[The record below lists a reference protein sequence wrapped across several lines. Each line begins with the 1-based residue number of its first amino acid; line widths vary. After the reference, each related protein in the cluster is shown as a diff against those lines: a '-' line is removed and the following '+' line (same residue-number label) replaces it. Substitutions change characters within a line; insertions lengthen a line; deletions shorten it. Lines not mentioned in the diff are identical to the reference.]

1 MLFHKQDKVTLKLF
15 AAMVDANK
23 LERALDLVGRLH
35 LEKSY
40 EIAIQL
46 ADRHHTLADLVEE
59 AKIQRFAVE
68 EEEEEIEEEQYEEEE
83 MDEQSHLSPD
93 TTHIDRLAS
102 SRTISP
108 EGGNFSKLERS
119 HGPPAGDAFAL
130 VKRKRARLE

>member
-1 MLFHKQDKVTLKLF
+1 
-15 AAMVDANK
+15 MVEANK

-40 EIAIQL
+40 DIAIQL
-46 ADRHHTLADLVEE
+46 ADRHHTLADLVED
-59 AKIQRFAVE
+59 AMNQKFPAE
-68 EEEEEIEEEQYEEEE
+68 EEEGEGMEEQYD
-83 MDEQSHLSPD
+83 DEDEADDSVQSPE

-108 EGGNFSKLERS
+108 EGGNHGKVPHRS
-119 HGPPAGDAFAL
+119 NSRPAGDSFAL